1 MKINFD
7 HLSLL
12 SNDKLYFD
20 GVDDLKFV
28 FSDYMNQYVEGRKKK
43 KIIVMVTNT
52 KLFLLRPKN
61 H

>member
-12 SNDKLYFD
+12 NNHKLYFD
-20 GVDDLKFV
+20 GVDDLKYV
-28 FSDYMNQYVEGRKKK
+28 FSDYMNQYVEGGKKK

-52 KLFLLRPKN
+52 KLFLLKPKN
-61 H
+61 N

>member
-52 KLFLLRPKN
+52 KLFLL
-61 H
+61 